1 MKASPVASEKPTSV
15 EVSAKAPAAAH
26 GEGGRHQGVGASEPK
41 RRGRT
46 MQARRNSDEAHEH
59 GDGAAIDANA
69 IVAYNLRVVRERHGW
84 TQEGVAER
92 LGRLTGHQLSQAAIS
107 AMERGFDGRRPRRFD
122 AHDLYLFS
130 VVFGVPIAYFF
141 IPPPEQATA
150 GRVLADTGRP
160 VGLLVAAFLGRAE
173 QVLTVDERL
182 RQFDVDQLGRT
193 GEALDAVFG
202 TAFATRSWAEG
213 YRDWRER
220 RLDQLGD
227 EWRERVN
234 DAVSLMANVAREIRA
249 ARLQAFLERA
259 DHSNEN
265 GDDRAV
271 VGVDDPGGS

>member
-1 MKASPVASEKPTSV
+1 M
-15 EVSAKAPAAAH
+15 
-26 GEGGRHQGVGASEPK
+26 R
-41 RRGRT
+41 
-46 MQARRNSDEAHEH
+46 ARRNSDDAHEH
-59 GDGAAIDANA
+59 GDGTAIDANA
-69 IVAYNLRVVRERHGW
+69 IVAYNLRVIRERHGW

-107 AMERGFDGRRPRRFD
+107 AMERGFDGQRPRRFD

-150 GRVLADTGRP
+150 GQVLADTGRP
-160 VGLLVAAFLGRAE
+160 VGLLVAAFIGRAE

-193 GEALDAVFG
+193 GEVLDAVFG
-202 TAFATRSWAEG
+202 TAFATRSWAED

-227 EWRERVN
+227 EWRERVR
-234 DAVSLMANVAREIRA
+234 DAASLMANFVREIRA
-249 ARLQAFLERA
+249 ARLEAFLKGV
-259 DHSNEN
+259 DDSDDN
-265 GDDRAV
+265 GDDHAV
-271 VGVDDPGGS
+271 VGVDDPGTS

>member
-1 MKASPVASEKPTSV
+1 MKASPVASEEPTSV
-15 EVSAKAPAAAH
+15 ELRAKAPAAAR
-26 GEGGRHQGVGASEPK
+26 GEGGRHHGVGASEPK

-46 MQARRNSDEAHEH
+46 IRARRNSDDAHEH
-59 GDGAAIDANA
+59 GDGTAIDVNA
-69 IVAYNLRVVRERHGW
+69 IVAYNLRLIRKRHGW

-130 VVFGVPIAYFF
+130 VVFAVPIAYFF
-141 IPPPEQATA
+141 LPPPEEATA

-160 VGLLVAAFLGRAE
+160 VALLVAAILGRAE

-182 RQFDVDQLGRT
+182 RQVDVDQLGST
-193 GEALDAVFG
+193 GEAPDAVFG
-202 TAFATRSWAEG
+202 TAFATRSWAED

-227 EWRERVN
+227 QWRQRVY
-234 DAVSLMANVAREIRA
+234 DAALLMANVVREIRA
-249 ARLQAFLERA
+249 ARLEAFLEGV
-259 DHSNEN
+259 DHSDDH
-265 GDDRAV
+265 GDDHAV
-271 VGVDDPGGS
+271 VGVDDAGTS

>member
-1 MKASPVASEKPTSV
+1 MKASPVASEELTSV
-15 EVSAKAPAAAH
+15 EVSAKAAAGAH
-26 GEGGRHQGVGASEPK
+26 GEGGRHQGVGVSEPK

-46 MQARRNSDEAHEH
+46 MRARRNSDDAHEH
-59 GDGAAIDANA
+59 GDGTAIDINA
-69 IVAYNLRVVRERHGW
+69 IVAYHLRVLRERHGW

-92 LGRLTGHQLSQAAIS
+92 LALLTGHQLSQAAIS

-122 AHDLYLFS
+122 AHDLYLCS

-150 GRVLADTGRP
+150 GRVLTDTGLP
-160 VGLLVAAFLGRAE
+160 VGLLVAAILGRAE

-182 RQFDVDQLGRT
+182 RQFDVDQLGST

-202 TAFATRSWAEG
+202 TAFATRRWAED

-227 EWRERVN
+227 QWRQRVY
-234 DAVSLMANVAREIRA
+234 DAALLMANFVREFRVAR
-249 ARLQAFLERA
+249 LEA
-259 DHSNEN
+259 VLEGVDDSHDN
-265 GDDRAV
+265 GDDHAV
-271 VGVDDPGGS
+271 VGVDDPGTS